1 MTPLP
6 PPLGTGE
13 LVAWRLD
20 EARFGP
26 SWESGEGSYRYG
38 GRWNSPGI
46 RAVYCSLDPA
56 CAILELAAHKG
67 FKALDTVA
75 HVLTALTADPARVY
89 LVQPAAVP
97 NPNWLRPGIPSAGQQ
112 QFGDVLLGAHAFV
125 VIPSAVSTNSWNFI
139 FVATVAA
146 RAYVQR
152 SQEPFALDTRLHPP
166 PPAAP

>member
-1 MTPLP
+1 
-6 PPLGTGE
+6 
-13 LVAWRLD
+13 V
-20 EARFGP
+20 
-26 SWESGEGSYRYG
+26 
-38 GRWNSPGI
+38 
-46 RAVYCSLDPA
+46 
-56 CAILELAAHKG
+56 AAHKG

-152 SQEPFALDTRLHPP
+152 SQEPFALDARLHPP
-166 PPAAP
+166 RLAVP